1 MKDNK
6 PIKGETQ
13 GDKPKAPKYL
23 RGDRVDVA
31 TLGVCTFLEYLKG
44 GMCAVIKK
52 SNNMLDYTTKGA
64 IKGRV

>member
-13 GDKPKAPKYL
+13 GDKPKATKYL
-23 RGDRVDVA
+23 RGEPIDVE
-31 TLGVCTFLEYLKG
+31 TMGRCTFLEYLKG
-44 GMCAVIKK
+44 GMCAVIK
-52 SNNMLDYTTKGA
+52 SNGMLDYTTKGA

>member
-13 GDKPKAPKYL
+13 GDKPKATKYL

-44 GMCAVIKK
+44 GMCAVIKP
-52 SNNMLDYTTKGA
+52 NGMLDYTTKGA